1 MPPPVAEQLALS
13 PLFRGLSPADRA
25 ELAAVSTLRSFDRG
39 EALFAEGDPSE
50 ALFVVVEGLVK
61 VVKAT
66 PSGKELILEIF
77 GAGDPVGAVALFAG
91 QPFPASAIV
100 LEPVR
105 CIVTPRSAFFE
116 RLESRPSLVRGL
128 LAGFTHRL
136 MELTARLSELAGA
149 RVEERLA
156 RFLLRKA
163 DEIGRRE
170 RGGLFVPLALSRQ
183 ELADLTGTTIES
195 AIRVMSRWGKSGLVT
210 TREDGFVLV
219 DRAGLA
225 RIGGLDADPRAD

>member
-1 MPPPVAEQLALS
+1 MPPPVAEQLARS

-25 ELAAVSTLRSFDRG
+25 ELAAVSSLRSFDRG

-77 GAGDPVGAVALFAG
+77 GTGDPVGAVALFAG
-91 QPFPASAIV
+91 QPFPASAIA
-100 LEPVR
+100 LEPAR

-116 RLESRPSLVRGL
+116 RLENRPSLVRGL

-136 MELTARLSELAGA
+136 MELTARLSDLAGA
-149 RVEERLA
+149 KVEERLA

-163 DEIGRRE
+163 EEVGRRE
-170 RGGLFVPLALSRQ
+170 HGGLFVPLALSRQ

-195 AIRVMSRWGKSGLVT
+195 AIRVMSRWGKNGVVT

-219 DRAGLA
+219 DRVGLA

>member
-1 MPPPVAEQLALS
+1 MPPPVAEQLARS
-13 PLFRGLSPADRA
+13 PLFRGLSPVDRA
-25 ELAAVSTLRSFDRG
+25 ELAAVSSLRSFDRG
-39 EALFAEGDPSE
+39 EELFVEGDPSE
-50 ALFVVVEGLVK
+50 ALFVVVDGLVK

-77 GAGDPVGAVALFAG
+77 AEGDPVGAVALFAG
-91 QPFPASAIV
+91 QPFPASAIA
-100 LEPVR
+100 LEPSR
-105 CIVTPRSAFFE
+105 CIVTPRRAFFE

-136 MELTARLSELAGA
+136 MELTTRLSELAGA
-149 RVEERLA
+149 KVEERLA
-156 RFLLRKA
+156 RFFLRKA
-163 DEIGRRE
+163 DEVGRRE
-170 RGGLFVPLALSRQ
+170 HGGQFVPLALSRQ

-195 AIRVMSRWGKSGLVT
+195 AIRVMSRWGKSGRVI
-210 TREDGFVLV
+210 TREDGFVVV